1 MHATICKD
9 DVILN
14 QWHPVSSIDDLKINK
29 QINTI
34 LLEER
39 LTCLEN
45 LPGEFSIWMTIDNTK
60 KMLPSKIAYGYLW
73 TSLGNPPT
81 DLFSFPEFHE
91 IDRRNVA
98 TGVFGVNI
106 SAGRTIENFLDM
118 GHFPFVHTGIL
129 GEEPHTEVKEY
140 DVNICE
146 KVDEILATRCRF
158 FQPQAAVA
166 SSEGTDVDYIYRV
179 PHINCALLYKS
190 SPVDERR
197 QDAIIIFVQP
207 VSQEIVRA
215 HTGMCIID
223 DKSADTDIRLF
234 QQTIFGQD
242 KPILENQ
249 FPKKL
254 PLDSRAETPIRA
266 DKSAIA
272 YRRWLSQKGL
282 TYGVIPGEDANISE
296 VF

>member
-1 MHATICKD
+1 MLIPPTKTLGWNHGNVYLNLKLNKIILKNNFLLDVKLIYYQNNNTTTNRKNMHATICKD

-98 TGVFGVNI
+98 
-106 SAGRTIENFLDM
+106 
-118 GHFPFVHTGIL
+118 
-129 GEEPHTEVKEY
+129 
-140 DVNICE
+140 
-146 KVDEILATRCRF
+146 
-158 FQPQAAVA
+158 
-166 SSEGTDVDYIYRV
+166 
-179 PHINCALLYKS
+179 
-190 SPVDERR
+190 
-197 QDAIIIFVQP
+197 
-207 VSQEIVRA
+207 
-215 HTGMCIID
+215 
-223 DKSADTDIRLF
+223 
-234 QQTIFGQD
+234 
-242 KPILENQ
+242 
-249 FPKKL
+249 
-254 PLDSRAETPIRA
+254 
-266 DKSAIA
+266 
-272 YRRWLSQKGL
+272 
-282 TYGVIPGEDANISE
+282 
-296 VF
+296 